1 MPQVIEVPVNVQ
13 KVTTTPFRSDLIAVN
28 NAQRMKLTVQAS
40 APLAA
45 GQWVLKTTITPDT
58 SIPGAV
64 VATANASATERV
76 MGSAL
81 VEGPLKLVYVEQITP
96 ASGGTVE
103 KISVFVE

>member
-1 MPQVIEVPVNVQ
+1 MPQVIEVPANVQ

-28 NAQRMKLTVQAS
+28 NAQRMTLSVQAS

-64 VATANASATERV
+64 VATVNASATSRV
-76 MGSAL
+76 MSAS
-81 VEGPLKLVYVEQITP
+81 VEGPLKLVYVEQPTP

-103 KISVFVE
+103 KISVLLE